1 MENNSYYLWEEGG
14 EKPPDR
20 SRAYDREHSIH
31 WLQCVGLILVLN
43 GTYAACSRIL
53 YVVHF
58 VAIQSVKQDEAVKR
72 ERTRG
77 KKGDVRKEGALLH
90 RK

>member
-1 MENNSYYLWEEGG
+1 M
-14 EKPPDR
+14 
-20 SRAYDREHSIH
+20 SRANNREHSIH

-77 KKGDVRKEGALLH
+77 RKGDTVGKGANCGLSDSFSVVATRGPLQQ
-90 RK
+90 KP